1 MEPRKGVRAA
11 EKRARGA
18 EQAARGVSR
27 PTLAFNAQAF
37 LETAG
42 LAKQFVEYGRGETIF
57 TQGDPCDHVLYIEAG
72 GVKLSVLSKTGREA
86 VVAMLGPGDFFGE
99 GGLAGQSFRMGSA
112 SAITPS
118 TILLIDKDKMVKLLH
133 KQHDMSDRFI
143 SHMLSRNIRIEEDL
157 IDQLFNSSEKRLAR
171 TLLLLARYGKQD
183 KPARVVPRISQ
194 ETLAEMVGTTRS
206 RVNFFLNKFKKLGFI
221 EYKGE
226 LPLKI
231 NSSLLSVVLHD

>member
-1 MEPRKGVRAA
+1 MSVRNLRSLNGGP
-11 EKRARGA
+11 KPSNG
-18 EQAARGVSR
+18 GPKPSV
-27 PTLAFNAQAF
+27 FNAQAF
-37 LETAG
+37 LDSAG
-42 LAKQFVEYGRGETIF
+42 VAKKVVHYRRGEGIF
-57 TQGDPCDHVLYIEAG
+57 AQGDPCRHVMYIKAG

-99 GGLAGQSFRMGSA
+99 GCLAGQPTRMGSA
-112 SAITPS
+112 TAITPS
-118 TILLIDKDKMVKLLH
+118 AILLVRKGRMVQLLH
-133 KQHDMSDRFI
+133 KQHAMSDRFI
-143 SHMLSRNIRIEEDL
+143 SHMLARNIRIEEDL

-183 KPARVVPRISQ
+183 KPARVVPKISQ
-194 ETLAEMVGTTRS
+194 ATLAEMVGTTRS

-221 EYKGE
+221 EYDGE